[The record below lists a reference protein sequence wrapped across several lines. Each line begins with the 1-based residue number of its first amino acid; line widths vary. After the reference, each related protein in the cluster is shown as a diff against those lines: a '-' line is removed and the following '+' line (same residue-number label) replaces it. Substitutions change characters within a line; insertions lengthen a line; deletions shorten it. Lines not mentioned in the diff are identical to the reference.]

1 MESNI
6 AIWFY
11 KQNENYGFMSNFY
24 KCKFMDLNG
33 VQYNCSEQYF
43 IYIKCLMFDW
53 NNKILLNKILNETNP
68 GKIKQ
73 YGRDVNYF
81 NQLIW
86 NKHKYNV
93 MCDAINKKFDQNK
106 DILNKLYMTKGKT
119 LYEAAKNDRIWGI
132 GYTATECRNVLPN
145 EYGENLLGKA
155 LMRYRDK
162 NPEYVSNNSELFE
175 KQLKKINKETNFY

>member
-24 KCKFMDLNG
+24 KCKFTDLNG
-33 VQYNCSEQYF
+33 IQYNCSEQYF

-73 YGRDVNYF
+73 YGRQVNYF
-81 NQLIW
+81 DQVIW
-86 NKHKYNV
+86 DKHKYNV
-93 MCDAINKKFDQNK
+93 MSDAIHKKFHQNE
-106 DILNKLYMTKGKT
+106 DIRNKLYMTKGKT

-132 GYTATECRNVLPN
+132 GYTAIESRDVHRKY
-145 EYGENLLGKA
+145 YGENLLGEV

-162 NPEYVSNNSELFE
+162 NPEYIPIDSECHMN
-175 KQLKKINKETNFY
+175 QVKKINKETNFY